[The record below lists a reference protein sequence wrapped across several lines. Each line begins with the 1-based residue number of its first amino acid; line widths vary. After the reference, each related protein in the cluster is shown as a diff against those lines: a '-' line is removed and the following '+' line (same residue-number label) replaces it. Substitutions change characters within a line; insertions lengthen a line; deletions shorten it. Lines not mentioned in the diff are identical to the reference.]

1 MSGLFK
7 QLGSMLGVSFA
18 ALCCLGVSWA
28 LAALAAIGAGFL
40 INDAILIPIFLAFI
54 ALSLWLLWR
63 SLRPRGE
70 LRPLY
75 LSGAGA
81 IAAAGGLFIAPAVVY
96 AGLAAMVGGSLW
108 DFALLRTFDRPDKL
122 GESR

>member
-1 MSGLFK
+1 VSGLFK

-40 INDAILIPIFLAFI
+40 INDAILIPLYLAFI

-81 IAAAGGLFIAPAVVY
+81 IAAAGGLFVAPVVVY
-96 AGLAAMVGGSLW
+96 AGLAAMVGGSMW
-108 DFALLRTFDRPDKL
+108 DFALLRAKCN
-122 GESR
+122 ESGNRRA

>member
-40 INDAILIPIFLAFI
+40 INDAILIPLYLAFI

-81 IAAAGGLFIAPAVVY
+81 IAAAGGLFVAPVVVY
-96 AGLAAMVGGSLW
+96 AGLAAMVGGSMW
-108 DFALLRTFDRPDKL
+108 DFALLRAKCN
-122 GESR
+122 ESGNRRA

>member
-1 MSGLFK
+1 MSALFK

-18 ALCCLGVSWA
+18 AVCCLGVSWA

-40 INDAILIPIFLAFI
+40 INDAILIPLFLAFI

-81 IAAAGGLFIAPAVVY
+81 VAAAGGLFIAPAVVY

-108 DFALLRTFDRPDKL
+108 DFAPLHAARVKAP
-122 GESR
+122 

>member
-1 MSGLFK
+1 MGGLLK

-18 ALCCLGVSWA
+18 AVCCLGVSWA
-28 LAALAAIGAGFL
+28 LSALAAVGAGFL
-40 INDAILIPIFLAFI
+40 INDAILIPLFAAFI

-75 LSGAGA
+75 LAGAGA
-81 IAAAGGLFIAPAVVY
+81 AAALGGLFLAPAVVY
-96 AGLAAMVGGSLW
+96 AGLGAMIGGSFW
-108 DFALLRTFDRPDKL
+108 DFALLRRRRRAR
-122 GESR
+122 GV

>member
-1 MSGLFK
+1 VSGLFK
-7 QLGSMLGVSFA
+7 QLGSLLGVSFA
-18 ALCCLGVSWA
+18 AVCCLGVGWA
-28 LAALAAIGAGFL
+28 LAALTAIGAGFM
-40 INDAILIPIFLAFI
+40 IHDAILIPLFLAFI

-75 LSGAGA
+75 LSGVGA
-81 IAAAGGLFIAPAVVY
+81 IAAAGGLFVAPVVVY

-108 DFALLRTFDRPDKL
+108 DFALRRAGRLKAP
-122 GESR
+122 

>member
-1 MSGLFK
+1 MSGLFR

-40 INDAILIPIFLAFI
+40 INDAILIPIYLAFI

-75 LSGAGA
+75 LSAAGA
-81 IAAAGGLFIAPAVVY
+81 LAAAGGLFIAPAVVY

-108 DFALLRTFDRPDKL
+108 DFALLRASDGTTR
-122 GESR
+122 SS

>member
-1 MSGLFK
+1 MSGLIK

-18 ALCCLGVSWA
+18 AVCCLGVSWA
-28 LAALAAIGAGFL
+28 LAALTAIGAGFL
-40 INDAILIPIFLAFI
+40 INDAILIPIYLAFI

-81 IAAAGGLFIAPAVVY
+81 VAALGGLFIAPAVVY

-108 DFALLRTFDRPDKL
+108 DFALLRAGGGTIR
-122 GESR
+122 SS

>member
-1 MSGLFK
+1 MSGLLK
-7 QLGSMLGVSFA
+7 QLGGMLGASFA
-18 ALCCLGVSWA
+18 AGCCLGVSWA
-28 LAALAAIGAGFL
+28 LSALAALGAGFL
-40 INDAILIPIFLAFI
+40 VNDAILIPIYLAFI
-54 ALSLWLLWR
+54 ALSLWLLWH

-81 IAAAGGLFIAPAVVY
+81 VAAVGGLFIAPAVVY

-108 DFALLRTFDRPDKL
+108 DFALLRAGRLNRT
-122 GESR
+122 

>member
-1 MSGLFK
+1 
-7 QLGSMLGVSFA
+7 MLGVSFA
-18 ALCCLGVSWA
+18 ALCCLGVGWA
-28 LAALAAIGAGFL
+28 LAALTAIGAGFL
-40 INDAILIPIFLAFI
+40 INDAILIPLFLAFI

-81 IAAAGGLFIAPAVVY
+81 LAAAGGLFIAPTVVY
-96 AGLAAMVGGSLW
+96 AGLAAMVGGSFW
-108 DFALLRTFDRPDKL
+108 DFALLRA
-122 GESR
+122 SRLNRA

>member
-28 LAALAAIGAGFL
+28 LAALAAVGAGFL
-40 INDAILIPIFLAFI
+40 INDAILIPLYLAFI

-81 IAAAGGLFIAPAVVY
+81 IAAAGGLFVAPVVVY
-96 AGLAAMVGGSLW
+96 AGLAAMVGGSMW
-108 DFALLRTFDRPDKL
+108 DFALLRAKCN
-122 GESR
+122 ESGNRRA

>member
-18 ALCCLGVSWA
+18 AVCCLGVGWA
-28 LAALAAIGAGFL
+28 LAALTAVGAGFL
-40 INDAILIPIFLAFI
+40 IHDAILIPLFLAFI

-70 LRPLY
+70 RRPLY
-75 LSGAGA
+75 LSSTGAVLA
-81 IAAAGGLFIAPAVVY
+81 LGGLFVAPAIVY
-96 AGLAAMVGGSLW
+96 AGLAMMVGGTFW
-108 DFALLRTFDRPDKL
+108 DFALLRTARSSP
-122 GESR
+122 